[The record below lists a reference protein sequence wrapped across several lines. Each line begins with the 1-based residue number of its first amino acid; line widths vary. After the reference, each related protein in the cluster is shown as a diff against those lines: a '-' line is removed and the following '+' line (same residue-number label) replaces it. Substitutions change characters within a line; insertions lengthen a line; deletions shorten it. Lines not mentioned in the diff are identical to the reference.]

1 MYAKC
6 SVCRLPE
13 KCPILEFT
21 AVAGPTHE
29 RHPPFQWSKTNLGDV
44 PNFRTIDKFDFEPV
58 RTTWIV
64 FGKRCVIMK
73 TDNEMQIRARILR
86 KAPWHYYICK

>member
-13 KCPILEFT
+13 ECPILEFT

-44 PNFRTIDKFDFEPV
+44 PSFRTIDKFDFEPI
-58 RTTWIV
+58 RTTWTLDA
-64 FGKRCVIMK
+64 GSG
-73 TDNEMQIRARILR
+73 
-86 KAPWHYYICK
+86 